1 MLPLFASSFI
11 ELTTFFLAID
21 DVNRLQLS
29 FTCFLSFSFF
39 ISMLTDRLPQN
50 SGNMPLLLVSVGV
63 MATTVCIVTI
73 LQSFCYYLMTLN
85 SGQLLALL
93 KMSKTRRVKLALVI
107 DYGAILFYLTGM
119 FFTQIFIPIYISSAI
134 EK

>member
-1 MLPLFASSFI
+1 
-11 ELTTFFLAID
+11 
-21 DVNRLQLS
+21 
-29 FTCFLSFSFF
+29 
-39 ISMLTDRLPQN
+39 MLTDRLPQN

-85 SGQLLALL
+85 SGQLFALL